1 MIERTILHVALNKNV
16 SRFIRGWYPILELR
30 GLYTVLFEEVR
41 SFSNRAAKDRRPSR
55 SRGRFLASA
64 LGLLPW
70 RRSRHTKSPFAR
82 GRSGTFE
89 FRAGPSENRWVSEPW
104 IGNGQTLEF
113 LTFLWRPLAYGAN
126 KIPQLFS
133 GPAFVRGM
141 FNKLKYPE
149 QGEVFSPSRES

>member
-1 MIERTILHVALNKNV
+1 MYQDVIRDWYAVLELKGLC
-16 SRFIRGWYPILELR
+16 RFIR
-30 GLYTVLFEEVR
+30 R
-41 SFSNRAAKDRRPSR
+41 SSQFFGEQAAKDRRPSR
-55 SRGRFLASA
+55 SHGQFLALA

-89 FRAGPSENRWVSEPW
+89 FRAGPSENRRVSEPS

-113 LTFLWRPLAYGAN
+113 LTFLWWLLAYGAN

-133 GPAFVRGM
+133 GPAFVRDM
-141 FNKLKYPE
+141 FNKLKYPK
-149 QGEVFSPSRES
+149 QGFFLKKKLVLTWII